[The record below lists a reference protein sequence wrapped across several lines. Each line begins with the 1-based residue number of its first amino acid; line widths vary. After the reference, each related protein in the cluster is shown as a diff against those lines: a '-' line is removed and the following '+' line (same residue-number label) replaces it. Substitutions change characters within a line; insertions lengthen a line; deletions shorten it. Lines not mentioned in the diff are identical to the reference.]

1 METEAAK
8 GRPRPSLFRA
18 LGKDDPPQRIEVDG
32 ETFERQEIL
41 KHDSWAA
48 TSIYAG
54 PSGRIICKFNR
65 RQSILGFPMR
75 WLGRWLARR
84 ESRFYRL
91 LADLPC
97 IPPPCGPVAVDGVVQ
112 PNAAAHRFV
121 DGHPLGEKEKPDDAF
136 FAELERCL
144 AEVHRRGVAYMDL
157 HKRENIVV
165 GDDGRGYLV
174 DFQVSFGANPN
185 GWFLP
190 ARWMLKRFQAGDR
203 YHLLKHKLKNADMPR
218 EEALA
223 LIDRERPWWLRI
235 HRFVAA
241 PLRNLRRRL
250 LVLLGIRKGKGRAQ
264 TEHFTEDGLREH
276 PSSDPSERRAA

>member
-1 METEAAK
+1 MSDADVK

-18 LGKDDPPQRIEVDG
+18 LGKNDPPVRVEVDG
-32 ETFERQEIL
+32 ETFDRLEIY

-48 TSIYAG
+48 TSIYGNAN
-54 PSGRIICKFNR
+54 GRIICKFNR
-65 RQSILGFPMR
+65 KQWILFIPMS
-75 WLGRWLARR
+75 WLGRWLAYR
-84 ESRFYRL
+84 EGWFYRL

-97 IPPPCGPVAVDGVVQ
+97 IAPPCGPVSVDGVVQ
-112 PNAAAHRFV
+112 KNAVAHRFV
-121 DGHPLGEKEKPDDAF
+121 DGHPLGEKEKPSETF
-136 FAELERCL
+136 FAELEECL

-157 HKRENIVV
+157 HKHENIVV

-174 DFQVSFGANPN
+174 DFQVSFYAKPH
-185 GWFLP
+185 GWNLP
-190 ARWMLKRFQAGDR
+190 GRWLLGGFQAGDR
-203 YHLLKHKLKNADMPR
+203 YHLMKHKMKTAEMPR

-241 PLRNLRRRL
+241 PLRNLRRKL

-264 TEHFTEDGLREH
+264 TEHFTEDGLRDH
-276 PSSDPSERRAA
+276 PPADSSERRAA